1 MKKTDDE
8 VIRNRRSTRS
18 FTDYIVSDTELM
30 EILSAGIMAPSGKDR
45 RPWRFVIV
53 RNREVIKSISKNVV
67 YSRFIR
73 HAPQVVLVY
82 SMVDST
88 YPVEKDLIG
97 IGACLENIL
106 LVATEKGYG
115 SCVIG
120 ELFDKQREL
129 AQYVNADTSGLKL
142 VCGVVI
148 GQSIKPV
155 GDKTPLNVQNYV
167 IDIVE

>member
-1 MKKTDDE
+1 MINDIIK
-8 VIRNRRSTRS
+8 NRRSVRS
-18 FTDYIVSDTELM
+18 FADYMIPDRELWEM
-30 EILSAGIMAPSGKDR
+30 LSAGIMAPSGKDR

-73 HAPQVVLVY
+73 YAPQVILVY
-82 SMVDST
+82 SMVDPT
-88 YPVEKDLIG
+88 YPVEKDFIG

-106 LVATEKGYG
+106 LAATEKGYG

-120 ELFDKQREL
+120 ELYDKQQEL

-148 GQSIKPV
+148 GQNIKPV

>member
-1 MKKTDDE
+1 MMNDIIK
-8 VIRNRRSTRS
+8 NRRSVRS
-18 FTDYIVSDTELM
+18 FADYMIPDRELWEM
-30 EILSAGIMAPSGKDR
+30 LSAGIMAPSGKDR

-82 SMVDST
+82 SMVDPT
-88 YPVEKDLIG
+88 YPVEKDFIG

-106 LVATEKGYG
+106 LAATEKGYG

-129 AQYVNADTSGLKL
+129 AQYVNADTSGLRL
-142 VCGVVI
+142 VCGVII

-167 IDIVE
+167 IGIVE

>member
-1 MKKTDDE
+1 MINDIIK
-8 VIRNRRSTRS
+8 NRRSVRS
-18 FTDYIVSDTELM
+18 FADYMIPDRKLWEM
-30 EILSAGIMAPSGKDR
+30 LSAGIMAPSGKDR

-53 RNREVIKSISKNVV
+53 RNREVIKRISKSVV

-82 SMVDST
+82 STVDPT
-88 YPVEKDLIG
+88 YPVEKDFIG

-106 LVATEKGYG
+106 LAATEKGYG

-142 VCGVVI
+142 VCGVII

>member
-1 MKKTDDE
+1 MNDIIK
-8 VIRNRRSTRS
+8 NRRSVRS
-18 FTDYIVSDTELM
+18 YADYMIPDRELWEM
-30 EILSAGIMAPSGKDR
+30 LSAGIMAPSGKDR

-82 SMVDST
+82 SMVDPT
-88 YPVEKDLIG
+88 YPVEKDFIG

-106 LVATEKGYG
+106 LAATEKGYG

-129 AQYVNADTSGLKL
+129 AQYVNADTSGLRL
-142 VCGVVI
+142 VCGVII

-167 IDIVE
+167 IGIVE

>member
-1 MKKTDDE
+1 MINDIIK
-8 VIRNRRSTRS
+8 NRRSVRS
-18 FTDYIVSDTELM
+18 FADCIIPDRELWEM
-30 EILSAGIMAPSGKDR
+30 LSAGIMAPSGKDR

-53 RNREVIKSISKNVV
+53 RNRDVIKRISKSVV

-106 LVATEKGYG
+106 LAATEKGYG

-142 VCGVVI
+142 VCGVII
-148 GQSIKPV
+148 GQSIKSV
-155 GDKTPLNVQNYV
+155 GDKTLLNVQNYV

>member
-1 MKKTDDE
+1 MINDIIK
-8 VIRNRRSTRS
+8 NRRSVRS
-18 FTDYIVSDTELM
+18 FADCIIPDRELWEM
-30 EILSAGIMAPSGKDR
+30 LSAGIMAPSGKDR

-53 RNREVIKSISKNVV
+53 RNRDVIKRISKSVV

-106 LVATEKGYG
+106 LAATGKGYG

-129 AQYVNADTSGLKL
+129 AQYVNADTSGLRL
-142 VCGVVI
+142 VCGVII

-155 GDKTPLNVQNYV
+155 GDKTHLNVQNYV
-167 IDIVE
+167 IGIVE

>member
-1 MKKTDDE
+1 MNDIIK
-8 VIRNRRSTRS
+8 NRRSVRS
-18 FTDYIVSDTELM
+18 FADYMIPDRELWEM
-30 EILSAGIMAPSGKDR
+30 LSAGIMAPSGKDR

-67 YSRFIR
+67 YSRFVR

-82 SMVDST
+82 SMVDPT
-88 YPVEKDLIG
+88 YPVEKDFIG

-106 LVATEKGYG
+106 LAATEKGYG

-129 AQYVNADTSGLKL
+129 AQYVNADTSGLRL
-142 VCGVVI
+142 VCGVII

-167 IDIVE
+167 IGIVE

>member
-1 MKKTDDE
+1 MMNDIIK
-8 VIRNRRSTRS
+8 NRRSVRS
-18 FTDYIVSDTELM
+18 FADYMIPDLELWEM
-30 EILSAGIMAPSGKDR
+30 LSAGIMAPSGKDR

-53 RNREVIKSISKNVV
+53 RNRDVIKRISKSVV

-88 YPVEKDLIG
+88 YPVEKDFIG

-106 LVATEKGYG
+106 LAATEKGYG

-120 ELFDKQREL
+120 ELYDKQQEL

>member
-1 MKKTDDE
+1 MQFKVVD
-8 VIRNRRSTRS
+8 
-18 FTDYIVSDTELM
+18 
-30 EILSAGIMAPSGKDR
+30 
-45 RPWRFVIV
+45 
-53 RNREVIKSISKNVV
+53 REVIKRISKSVV

-82 SMVDST
+82 STVDPT
-88 YPVEKDLIG
+88 YPVEKDFIG

-106 LVATEKGYG
+106 LAATEKGYG

-142 VCGVVI
+142 VCGVII

>member
-1 MKKTDDE
+1 MIPD
-8 VIRNRRSTRS
+8 R
-18 FTDYIVSDTELM
+18 ELWEM
-30 EILSAGIMAPSGKDR
+30 LSAGIMAPSGKDR

-73 HAPQVVLVY
+73 YAPQVILVY
-82 SMVDST
+82 SMVDPT
-88 YPVEKDLIG
+88 YPVEKDFIG

-106 LVATEKGYG
+106 LAATEKGYG

-120 ELFDKQREL
+120 ELYDKQQEL

-148 GQSIKPV
+148 GQNIKPV

>member
-1 MKKTDDE
+1 M
-8 VIRNRRSTRS
+8 
-18 FTDYIVSDTELM
+18 
-30 EILSAGIMAPSGKDR
+30 SG
-45 RPWRFVIV
+45 
-53 RNREVIKSISKNVV
+53 VIKRISKSVV
-67 YSRFIR
+67 CSRFIR

-129 AQYVNADTSGLKL
+129 AQYVNADTAGLKL

-148 GQSIKPV
+148 GKSAEPNI
-155 GDKTPLNVQNYV
+155 DRIYFDESDYV
-167 IDIVE
+167 IGSVE

>member
-1 MKKTDDE
+1 MMNDIIK
-8 VIRNRRSTRS
+8 NRRSVRS
-18 FTDYIVSDTELM
+18 FADYMIPDRELWEM
-30 EILSAGIMAPSGKDR
+30 LSAGIMAPSGKDR
-45 RPWRFVIV
+45 RPWRFVII

-73 HAPQVVLVY
+73 HAPQVILVY
-82 SMVDST
+82 SMVDPT
-88 YPVEKDLIG
+88 YPVEKDFIG

-106 LVATEKGYG
+106 LAATEKGYG

-129 AQYVNADTSGLKL
+129 AQYVNADTSGLRL
-142 VCGVVI
+142 VCGVII

-167 IDIVE
+167 IGIVE

>member
-1 MKKTDDE
+1 MINDIIK
-8 VIRNRRSTRS
+8 NRRSVRS
-18 FTDYIVSDTELM
+18 FADYMIPDRELWEM
-30 EILSAGIMAPSGKDR
+30 LSAGIMAPSGKDR

-73 HAPQVVLVY
+73 YAPQVILVY
-82 SMVDST
+82 SMVDPT
-88 YPVEKDLIG
+88 YPVEKDFIG

-106 LVATEKGYG
+106 LAATEKGYG

-120 ELFDKQREL
+120 ELYDKQQEL

>member
-1 MKKTDDE
+1 MNDIIK
-8 VIRNRRSTRS
+8 NRRSVRN
-18 FTDYIVSDTELM
+18 FADYMIPDCELWEM
-30 EILSAGIMAPSGKDR
+30 LSAGIMAPSGKDR

-73 HAPQVVLVY
+73 YAPQVILVY
-82 SMVDST
+82 SMVDPT
-88 YPVEKDLIG
+88 YPVEKDFIG

-106 LVATEKGYG
+106 LAATEKGYG

-120 ELFDKQREL
+120 ELYDKQQEL

>member
-1 MKKTDDE
+1 MINDIIK
-8 VIRNRRSTRS
+8 NRRSVRS
-18 FTDYIVSDTELM
+18 FADCIIPDRELWEM
-30 EILSAGIMAPSGKDR
+30 LSAGIMAPSGKDR

-53 RNREVIKSISKNVV
+53 RNRDVIKRISKTVV

-106 LVATEKGYG
+106 LAATEKGYG

-142 VCGVVI
+142 VCGVII
-148 GQSIKPV
+148 GQSIKSV
-155 GDKTPLNVQNYV
+155 GDKTLLNVQNYV
-167 IDIVE
+167 IDIEE